1 MTSLSSIIQQGCIH
15 NHGPGVR
22 AVLHF
27 MITINDQQENGECM
41 GMNEDNYIISDS
53 KGLINKNLL
62 RWLEIVLVLLI
73 VFSISTI
80 TLSAANPATN
90 PPGRDGGFFNY
101 VGKVIESGSKLYV
114 DIWDSKGP
122 MIFWINALGVG
133 ADYTRWGV
141 FFIELCFET
150 ASLFI
155 TYWVVKKLFGFL
167 PALGTVLIGALLLKL
182 VIATGNST
190 EEYSI
195 LFTWVAVLALTML
208 LTMDR
213 MSFWSFFLMGSS
225 IVFNFLLRANNI
237 GTQIIVILVALSFVH
252 INRKETKLWQPVA
265 YLIIGALIIAVPV
278 SLHFII
284 NGSFKA
290 MIDASILYNF
300 SYSTA
305 ANAPFFDR
313 FIPAINVFNKWILV
327 FLAIWVLSIWH
338 LLDRKHTELTPIL
351 WLTILAFPM
360 EVLMSSV
367 SGRGYVHYYI
377 CWMPACMLLIAYG
390 LSVVQKEAINPTF
403 RQKCETN
410 HTLMILVGLILII
423 AGTSFNTVYFTPKF
437 VFGSMLHPS
446 IKREFQEPVARVVMG
461 LTDDTDKVLVFAGQ
475 AGINLMSQRDSID
488 GALFYP
494 AINNSRI
501 GLEVQEKFFMN
512 LRADPPQ
519 LILDGYSLHP
529 EQIPAI
535 DPKTRNDQ
543 RFLMSFSNNLEQV
556 MSWINQHYE
565 RYDEANGYIIYRLR
579 SISQ

>member
-1 MTSLSSIIQQGCIH
+1 M
-15 NHGPGVR
+15 NPG
-22 AVLHF
+22 
-27 MITINDQQENGECM
+27 
-41 GMNEDNYIISDS
+41 NYIISDG
-53 KGLINKNLL
+53 KVPIYKDLL

-101 VGKVIESGSKLYV
+101 VGKAIESGSKLYV

-155 TYWVVKKLFGFL
+155 SYWVVKRLFGIL
-167 PALGTVLIGALLLKL
+167 PALSTVLIGALLLKL
-182 VIATGNST
+182 VIGTGNLT

-195 LFTWVAVLALTML
+195 LFTWVAVLALVL
-208 LTMDR
+208 LMTANKIT
-213 MSFWSFFLMGSS
+213 FWPFFLMGAS

-237 GTQIIVILVALSFVH
+237 GTQIIVILVSLFYVSAKKVKTYF
-252 INRKETKLWQPVA
+252 WQAAA
-265 YLIIGALIIAVPV
+265 YLIIGALTIAVPV
-278 SLHFII
+278 SVHFII
-284 NGSFKA
+284 NNSFRA

-305 ANAPFFDR
+305 AMTTFSSR
-313 FIPAINVFNKWILV
+313 FLIPINIFGKWLLV
-327 FLAIWVLSIWH
+327 FLTIWVLGIFH
-338 LLDRKHTELTPIL
+338 LFDKKHNDITPFLLI
-351 WLTILAFPM
+351 TILALPM
-360 EVLMSSV
+360 EILMSSI
-367 SGRGYVHYYI
+367 SGRGYHHYFI
-377 CWMPACMLLIAYG
+377 CWIPACMLLIAYG
-390 LSVVQKEAINPTF
+390 LSIVQKEVINPAF
-403 RQKCETN
+403 REKCETT
-410 HTLMILVGLILII
+410 HTLVILVLLFLVI
-423 AGTSFNTVYFTPKF
+423 AGTSFNTVYYTPKF
-437 VFGSMLHPS
+437 VIGSMIHPS
-446 IKREFQEPVARVVMG
+446 IKREFQEPAARVVMG

-475 AGINLMSQRDSID
+475 AGINIMSQRDSIN

-494 AINNSRI
+494 AINNSKI
-501 GLEVQEKFFMN
+501 GLEVQDKFFMN
-512 LRADPPQ
+512 LRADPPL
-519 LILDGYSLHP
+519 LILDGHSFHP

-535 DPKTRNDQ
+535 DPQTRNTQ
-543 RFLMSFSNNLEQV
+543 RFLVNFSENLEQV

-579 SISQ
+579 NSSQ